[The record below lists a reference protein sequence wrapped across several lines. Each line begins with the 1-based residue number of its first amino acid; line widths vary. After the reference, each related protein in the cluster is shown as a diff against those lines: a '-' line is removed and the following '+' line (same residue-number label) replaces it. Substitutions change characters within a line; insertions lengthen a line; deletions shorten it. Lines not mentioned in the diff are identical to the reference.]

1 MWVVIFKGIN
11 CEPPYQSTNME
22 TSQKTF
28 LCRNCNTDINIEDLN
43 DKLKVCPFCDM
54 HYPMN
59 AGERLN
65 LLVDNESFRE
75 TDANL
80 YSVDA
85 LEFPEYTD
93 KLERDIAKT
102 GLRSEMLSG
111 TAKIG
116 GISVAI
122 AIGDVG
128 FIGGTCGA
136 VIGEKVTRCIE
147 YAGENKLPLIIVS
160 VSGGMRMQEGTLA
173 LMQMAKTAAACTEYT
188 KNGGFYISI
197 LTDPTFGGA
206 TASYSSLGDVIIAE
220 PGARIGFAGPLAVAS
235 LQEELP
241 ENFQKAESLVTHG
254 FIDHI
259 VHRSGMRQLLVD
271 LISYVQ

>member
-1 MWVVIFKGIN
+1 MD
-11 CEPPYQSTNME
+11 EPS
-22 TSQKTF
+22 KTIV
-28 LCRNCNTDINIEDLN
+28 CRNCNTDIEIVALN
-43 DKLKVCPFCDM
+43 ENLKVCPACDT
-54 HYPMN
+54 HYPMG
-59 AGERLN
+59 AYERLN
-65 LLVDNESFRE
+65 LLVDDGSFQE

-80 YSVDA
+80 YSIDA

-102 GLRSEMLSG
+102 GLRSEMLTG
-111 TAKIG
+111 TAELEG
-116 GISVAI
+116 YPFAI

-147 YAGENKLPLIIVS
+147 YAGENQLPLVIVS

-173 LMQMAKTAAACTEYT
+173 LMQMAKTAAACTEYAN
-188 KNGGFYISI
+188 KGGFYISVV
-197 LTDPTFGGA
+197 TDPTYGGA
-206 TASYSSLGDVIIAE
+206 TASYTSLGDVIIAE
-220 PGARIGFAGPLAVAS
+220 PGARVGFAGPLAVAS

-241 ENFQKAESLVTHG
+241 ENFQKAESLVAHG

-259 VHRSGMRQLLVD
+259 VHRSGMRQLLSD
-271 LISYVQ
+271 LISFAY

>member
-1 MWVVIFKGIN
+1 MDKTPESFTCKN
-11 CEPPYQSTNME
+11 CSADVKVKAFIKN
-22 TSQKTF
+22 
-28 LCRNCNTDINIEDLN
+28 
-43 DKLKVCPFCDM
+43 LKVCPECDA
-54 HYPMN
+54 HYPMS
-59 AGERLN
+59 AHERLD
-65 LLVDNESFRE
+65 LLVDKDSFDE
-75 TDANL
+75 TDVNL
-80 YSVDA
+80 YSIDA
-85 LEFPEYTD
+85 LEFPEYPE

-111 TAKIG
+111 IAEVG
-116 GISVAI
+116 GYSTAI

-147 YAGENKLPLIIVS
+147 HAGKNSLPLVIVS

-173 LMQMAKTAAACTEYT
+173 LMQMAKTAAACAEYA

-197 LTDPTFGGA
+197 VTDPTFGGA
-206 TASYSSLGDVIIAE
+206 TASYTSLGDVIVAE

-241 ENFQKAESLVTHG
+241 ENFQKAESLVAHG

-259 VHRSGMRQLLVD
+259 VHRTGMRKLLID
-271 LISYVQ
+271 LLSFVG